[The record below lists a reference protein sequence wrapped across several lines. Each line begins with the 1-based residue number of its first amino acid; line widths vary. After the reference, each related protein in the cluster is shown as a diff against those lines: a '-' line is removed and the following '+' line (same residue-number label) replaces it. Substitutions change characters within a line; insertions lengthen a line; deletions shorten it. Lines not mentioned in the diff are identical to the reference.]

1 MEVNAIISALM
12 SILTP
17 FVDAIEFFFD
27 LFIRE
32 DLKIFGLAYYK
43 WVIGFFIIL
52 LVFNYIRGI
61 ADD

>member
-1 MEVNAIISALM
+1 MNVNAIISALM

-17 FVDAIEFFFD
+17 FVDAIEFFLD

-32 DLKIFGLAYYK
+32 DLKIFGLTYYK

-52 LVFNYIRGI
+52 LIFNYIRGI